1 MSTVTMTATPAR
13 RYAAIERVTAMAA
26 AQAALQALGRD
37 PVAFAEACGVTLDPW
52 QREVVE
58 SRALRILLA
67 CSRQS
72 GKSLVAAVLALYT
85 AVYTPRATVLVLSAT
100 ERQSGELFRKVL
112 VLLSGLSAN
121 SGGALSVPTD
131 AETQRTLT
139 LGNGSRIVSLPGT
152 PSTVRSYSNVTLLIL
167 DEAAFVDN
175 ELYYGTLPMLAVS
188 GGRLILLSS
197 CYGKRGIF
205 LGSLARAGKRRERAD
220 PLAQGARAGD
230 PVPAHPGGF
239 PGGAAP
245 DHGLVA
251 VRVRVHGP
259 IPGCADGRLP
269 RGRHH
274 GGSE

>member
-1 MSTVTMTATPAR
+1 
-13 RYAAIERVTAMAA
+13 
-26 AQAALQALGRD
+26 
-37 PVAFAEACGVTLDPW
+37 
-52 QREVVE
+52 
-58 SRALRILLA
+58 
-67 CSRQS
+67 
-72 GKSLVAAVLALYT
+72 VAAVLALYT

-121 SGGALSVPTD
+121 SGGALAVPTD

-205 LGSLARAGKRRERAD
+205 WEAWRGPENGESELIPWLKVR
-220 PLAQGARAGD
+220 
-230 PVPAHPGGF
+230 VPATECPRIPADFLEEQKQIMGWWRF
-239 PGGAAP
+239 ESEYMAEFKDSRTAAFREE
-245 DHGLVA
+245 DIMAAL
-251 VRVRVHGP
+251 
-259 IPGCADGRLP
+259 
-269 RGRHH
+269 
-274 GGSE
+274 SEDYETWDI